1 MYRIYDIQGFNLSE
15 TRLYLF
21 RLVGVLTFL
30 FSFNCLSICEEK
42 PALPLISTPQSYTF
56 NEIKHHNGSSIRNVR
71 DLLQDQRGYIWMAS
85 DHGLIRYD
93 GHDFKIFRHSPNDDN
108 SIVDN
113 ELLSVYMLG
122 DTLLCVGAVHGVSLI
137 DIRNEKIR
145 NIENDTEGK
154 PVNYVDDFYVDTNGK
169 IWLAGLDGLYSLK
182 PDFSGIVNHYLNAPP
197 PKKGNPA
204 FAKRAYCI
212 TQHVSDKNLLMI
224 GTEGGLVSFDIKRNK
239 LHKFYPNE
247 KATFWL
253 SLSYVYKF
261 ITDGNYLWTQT
272 WMSGFPRFD
281 MINECWEN
289 FVYPNEKTNSNIFAM
304 SDFYITKN
312 KEMWICDVDKGI
324 YTFDKE
330 TNSIK
335 PHPGFE
341 ELNPVIKN
349 SGLRIFR
356 QRDSTLWL
364 ANDNGL
370 WMQNRKAK
378 QFRSL
383 DIPYEFEWV
392 MPTYHDEA
400 TNDYYFGLV
409 WQAFGVA
416 CWNANQKKWSFLKT
430 ETNQELSL
438 NTYSIIKDHKG
449 VIWMGMQG
457 RGLWYVDK
465 KNNLLRKFTLP
476 DDDEFDKKLGTIFR
490 VFEDS
495 KKNLWIGTG
504 TNGVVK
510 LNKERT
516 KASFYKHNPSDERSL
531 IDGTHF
537 KAIAEDKHGNIW
549 LGNYKGFCLYNS
561 QKNHFSQE
569 IPEQLYK
576 TGVRAGYTYS
586 IVKDTASCMWM
597 TIMGQ
602 GLVKISEKDNKY
614 AFKLYQTENGLKDLT
629 AMYMTTDPKGGLWI
643 VNNGLLYFNPYDET
657 FMMVDEHNG
666 LVEKIGGDAQ
676 IMVDKYGNVFSGEQV
691 GVNWLTEAQ
700 KYSVSN
706 ISNLIIEE
714 VLVNGKPIEWHF
726 ENKNFLSLSEF
737 NHQTNLTFKYTAICY
752 DDYDQVRYRYK
763 LIGLE
768 TEWSPPTKVLEA
780 RYTNLQA
787 GKYSFVVDV
796 AYKGNWLGL
805 NQYVDFRIRPAFYKT
820 WWFITL
826 MLLFSFSVL
835 YAIYSYRKRQ
845 LDEKFQIRHKIASDL
860 HDDVGSTLSSISIMS
875 DILQSQV
882 ENRTNA
888 KEMIR
893 EIGFNARNMLE
904 SMDDII
910 WSVTPINDSFENLV
924 ARIQEYAVPL
934 FESKDISFKFTVP
947 HSILQMSIPIEKR
960 HDLFLI
966 AKETVNNLVKH
977 SQCTEANIEF
987 SASRAVLKMR
997 ISDNG
1002 KGFDT
1007 SRNFSRNGL
1016 KNMKYRSE
1024 KIGGKL
1030 TIHSEID
1037 KGTIVMLVVRVR

>member
-1 MYRIYDIQGFNLSE
+1 MYRIYDIKDFNLSE
-15 TRLYLF
+15 TRLYFF

-30 FSFNCLSICEEK
+30 FSFNCLSICEEM

-93 GHDFKIFRHSPNDDN
+93 GHDFKIFKHRPNDDN

-154 PVNYVDDFYVDTNGK
+154 PVNYVDDFYIDTNGK

-726 ENKNFLSLSEF
+726 ENKNFLTLSEF

>member
-30 FSFNCLSICEEK
+30 FSFNCLSICEER

-657 FMMVDEHNG
+657 FMMVDERNG
-666 LVEKIGGDAQ
+666 LLEKIAGDAQ

>member
-1 MYRIYDIQGFNLSE
+1 MLE
-15 TRLYLF
+15 
-21 RLVGVLTFL
+21 
-30 FSFNCLSICEEK
+30 CK
-42 PALPLISTPQSYTF
+42 P
-56 NEIKHHNGSSIRNVR
+56 
-71 DLLQDQRGYIWMAS
+71 
-85 DHGLIRYD
+85 
-93 GHDFKIFRHSPNDDN
+93 
-108 SIVDN
+108 
-113 ELLSVYMLG
+113 
-122 DTLLCVGAVHGVSLI
+122 
-137 DIRNEKIR
+137 
-145 NIENDTEGK
+145 
-154 PVNYVDDFYVDTNGK
+154 
-169 IWLAGLDGLYSLK
+169 
-182 PDFSGIVNHYLNAPP
+182 
-197 PKKGNPA
+197 
-204 FAKRAYCI
+204 
-212 TQHVSDKNLLMI
+212 
-224 GTEGGLVSFDIKRNK
+224 
-239 LHKFYPNE
+239 
-247 KATFWL
+247 
-253 SLSYVYKF
+253 
-261 ITDGNYLWTQT
+261 
-272 WMSGFPRFD
+272 
-281 MINECWEN
+281 
-289 FVYPNEKTNSNIFAM
+289 
-304 SDFYITKN
+304 
-312 KEMWICDVDKGI
+312 
-324 YTFDKE
+324 
-330 TNSIK
+330 
-335 PHPGFE
+335 
-341 ELNPVIKN
+341 
-349 SGLRIFR
+349 
-356 QRDSTLWL
+356 
-364 ANDNGL
+364 
-370 WMQNRKAK
+370 
-378 QFRSL
+378 
-383 DIPYEFEWV
+383 
-392 MPTYHDEA
+392 
-400 TNDYYFGLV
+400 
-409 WQAFGVA
+409 
-416 CWNANQKKWSFLKT
+416 KKWSFLKT

-657 FMMVDEHNG
+657 FMMVDERNG
-666 LVEKIGGDAQ
+666 LLEKIGGDAQ

-726 ENKNFLSLSEF
+726 ENKNFLTLSEF

-752 DDYDQVRYRYK
+752 DDYDQVRYRYR

-826 MLLFSFSVL
+826 MSLFSFSVL
-835 YAIYSYRKRQ
+835 YVIYSYRKRQ

-1037 KGTIVMLVVRVR
+1037 KGTIVTLVVRVR